1 MARELSITIQ
11 VSDCKH
17 PNIVSFFGASSR
29 FPAADECGA
38 EWSIGLVFELCDPY
52 DLYHLLHTYKIKLSV
67 SQKLQL
73 ARGCAAGLAC
83 LHSLN
88 ILHCD
93 FGSRNLLIKDRHVKI
108 TDFGIARRLPCGH
121 THCQPGAVSG
131 TLQWMSPEQIQG
143 KRMSAKSDVFSL
155 GTTPSFTHACA
166 CMCTHQLR
174 TPEPTISAAGRACAC
189 QIVRGN

>member
-11 VSDCKH
+11 VSHCKH
-17 PNIVSFFGASSR
+17 PNIVSFLGASSR
-29 FPAADECGA
+29 FPAADGCGA

-52 DLYHLLHTYKIKLSV
+52 DLYHLLHTYKIKLSL

-83 LHSLN
+83 LHSLK

-108 TDFGIARRLPCGH
+108 TDFGIARRMPSDQ
-121 THCQPGAVSG
+121 THYQPASVSG
-131 TLQWMSPEQIQG
+131 TLQWMSPEQIEC
-143 KRMSAKSDVFSL
+143 KKMSAKSDVFSL
-155 GTTPSFTHACA
+155 GTTPSFTYECA
-166 CMCTHQLR
+166 QIPYSDT
-174 TPEPTISAAGRACAC
+174 SARC
-189 QIVRGN
+189 QRNRWVRMQMKL